1 MCIQTTGRYSLV
13 GNCNPSH
20 RPNRQFT
27 TSAGLSSARPV
38 RRSSRFKHKSV
49 ACCHF
54 EVFRGP
60 GGQKPHSQ
68 PKLRNGCRLIRPIGC
83 TDLRSFRTLAFAV
96 LEILV
101 TCSKFCAFCRH
112 PSVATFFAVFRK
124 SPDPSAKVVRAGG
137 AIGINEGLINSATS

>member
-96 LEILV
+96 LEPRGNPGNLLQILRV
-101 TCSKFCAFCRH
+101 LS
-112 PSVATFFAVFRK
+112 PSVGCHLLCCLSEISGPVCK
-124 SPDPSAKVVRAGG
+124 SG
-137 AIGINEGLINSATS
+137 ASRRCDWNQRRTH